1 MTTNA
6 ILTMNALDTMGHS
19 SQFDTT
25 AQDRYWEAVVARDSG
40 HDGEFVFAVSS
51 TGVYCRPSCA
61 ARRPRRE
68 NVEFFSIPEAAERAG
83 YRACLRCRPRS
94 FSGSP
99 ELKMVRAICRY
110 IEQHLDEPVTLDRL
124 SKEFKQSP
132 FHLQRKFK

>member
-1 MTTNA
+1 MMTN
-6 ILTMNALDTMGHS
+6 D
-19 SQFDTT
+19 
-25 AQDRYWEAVVARDSG
+25 AVPAPSATDAWRAVCARDPRG
-40 HDGEFVFAVSS
+40 DGRFVFAVAT

-68 NVEFFSIPEAAERAG
+68 NVAFFPIPEAAERAG

-110 IEQHLDEPVTLDRL
+110 IEQHLDEPVTLGRL
-124 SKEFKQSP
+124 
-132 FHLQRKFK
+132 